1 MKYQQAKIFISEHG
15 DMIGTTNPTGF
26 MVSTLLI
33 VPIDEKKRSQYI
45 NSLVHNSNLSL
56 LDSMTYADDE
66 DVEIWAVDTEHLEK
80 ANILFYDV
88 VEK

>member
-1 MKYQQAKIFISEHG
+1 MKYQQAKIFISEHV
-15 DMIGTTNPTGF
+15 DMIGTTNPKGF

>member
-1 MKYQQAKIFISEHG
+1 MEPL
-15 DMIGTTNPTGF
+15 TLRGF
-26 MVSTLLI
+26 MVSILLI

>member
-1 MKYQQAKIFISEHG
+1 
-15 DMIGTTNPTGF
+15 